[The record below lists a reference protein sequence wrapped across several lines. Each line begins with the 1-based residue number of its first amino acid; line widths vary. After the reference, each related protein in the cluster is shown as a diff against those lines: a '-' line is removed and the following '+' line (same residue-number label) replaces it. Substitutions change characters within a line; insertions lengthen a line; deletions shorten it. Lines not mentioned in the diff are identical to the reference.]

1 MKAKHVSTAR
11 LCLEPWREEG
21 EELVVAASLDDPQGR
36 RHRLW
41 WRLPV
46 RWREALT
53 PWADPFVV
61 AFLFPM
67 MQWRRDVL
75 VEGAVSPSLLS
86 NLEHYAAIWQA
97 WAPEQYQPI
106 EIRAREE
113 AEAPPPPEEGLTIV
127 PFSCGVDS
135 SFTLYRHRRKLAG
148 RRTQRIAAA
157 MVMHGFDIWLDQEN
171 ARGMYEGLLRDAR
184 MMVESMGVE
193 CIPVAGNFHELP
205 TVWGHSLGTHLVGGL
220 RLLAGRFDAA
230 LVPNDVT
237 YTRLGIPW
245 GSHPLSN
252 PYLGGRHFKVID
264 DGGETFRLKKIEL
277 LAQWPEAMRHLR
289 VCFENPGSHANC
301 CRCDKCIR
309 TILAF
314 RAAGV
319 ELPPA
324 FASDV
329 SNRQIRRIRF
339 HHEYNTLHWLEVAGF
354 AERSGLGGAGWVR
367 AIHAAVRRNRRRWRW
382 RRFTR
387 AFLPLRNR
395 IRKLFRGSPLS
406 RKELAESA
414 GSHQTPGKPL
424 HPSCM

>member
-1 MKAKHVSTAR
+1 MSTAR

-21 EELVVAASLDDPQGR
+21 DELVVAASLDDPQGK

-67 MQWRRDVL
+67 MQWRRDVF
-75 VEGAVSPSLLS
+75 VEGSVSPSLLS
-86 NLEHYAAIWQA
+86 NIEHYAAVWQA
-97 WAPEQYQPI
+97 WAPDQYQPI

-113 AEAPPPPEEGLTIV
+113 AETPAPPEEGLTIV

-135 SFTLYRHRRKLAG
+135 SFTLYRHRRSLVG
-148 RRTQRIAAA
+148 RRTRRIAAA
-157 MVMHGFDIWLDQEN
+157 LVMHGFDIWLDQEN

-184 MMVESMGVE
+184 TVVGSMGVE

-205 TVWGHSLGTHLVGGL
+205 TVWGHSFGTHLVGAL

-230 LVPNDVT
+230 LVPNDVP
-237 YTRLGIPW
+237 YTRLDIPW

-252 PYLGGRHFKVID
+252 PYLASRHFNVID
-264 DGGETFRLKKIEL
+264 DGGEFPRFEKIQV

-289 VCFENPGSHANC
+289 VCFENQGSHANC
-301 CRCDKCIR
+301 CRCEKCIR
-309 TILAF
+309 TILGF

-324 FASDV
+324 FARDV
-329 SNRQIRRIRF
+329 SNRQIRRKCF
-339 HHEYNTLHWLEVAGF
+339 HRESNTRQWLEVAKG
-354 AERSGLGGAGWVR
+354 AERRGLGGTGWVR
-367 AIHAAVRRNRRRWRW
+367 AIHAAVRRNRRRWRR

-387 AFLPLRNR
+387 PLIPLRNR

-414 GSHQTPGKPL
+414 GSPQTPGKPL
-424 HPSCM
+424 RPSRM

>member
-1 MKAKHVSTAR
+1 MSTAR

-21 EELVVAASLDDPQGR
+21 EELVVAASLDDPQGK

-41 WRLPV
+41 WRLPA

-67 MQWRRDVL
+67 MQWRRDVF

-86 NLEHYAAIWQA
+86 NMEHYAAIWQA
-97 WAPEQYQPI
+97 WAPDRYQPV

-135 SFTLYRHRRKLAG
+135 SFTLYRHRRNLAG

-171 ARGMYEGLLRDAR
+171 ARGMYDGLLRDAR
-184 MMVESMGVE
+184 VMVESMGVE

-205 TVWGHSLGTHLVGGL
+205 TVWGHSLGTHIVGGL

-264 DGGETFRLKKIEL
+264 DGGETFRLKKIRL
-277 LAQWPEAMRHLR
+277 LAQWPEAMRYLR

-324 FASDV
+324 FAGDV

-354 AERSGLGGAGWVR
+354 AERHGLGGAGWVR

-387 AFLPLRNR
+387 PFIPLRDR